1 MNYYIVTTVVF
12 DTLNK
17 NNISFK
23 LVSLDKTKILISTTD
38 NVSNF
43 VEEFANITDC
53 SNYTY
58 TNNTDWVGDGTGVDE
73 ETIEEILYI
82 PEIDE

>member
-38 NVSNF
+38 NVSSF